1 MEKMYLKY
9 RLDCP
14 PPETRQLLKEKD
26 SLIQK
31 QCEKIKDLESTLHR
45 LIYERD
51 LLHGTLNQLIIHGS
65 DQKNSTK
72 MVISP
77 SLNVES
83 IGISSTPPSS
93 SSSSSN
99 STSSLQSPGALTDLS
114 KFNSVP
120 STADLSTDLNE
131 NLKALSLI
139 SSAAHSD
146 LMNSKNSV
154 HFLNDD
160 YLQFIQVQFNK
171 KYCLFLKL

>member
-1 MEKMYLKY
+1 MYLKY

-31 QCEKIKDLESTLHR
+31 QCEKIKDLEITLNR

-51 LLHGTLNQLIIHGS
+51 LLHSTLNQLIIYGS
-65 DQKNSTK
+65 DQKLSNNSK
-72 MVISP
+72 GISP
-77 SLNVES
+77 SNAETS
-83 IGISSTPPSS
+83 GISSTPPSS

-99 STSSLQSPGALTDLS
+99 STSSLQSPGAVSELS
-114 KFNSVP
+114 KSGSVP
-120 STADLSTDLNE
+120 STVDLSTDLNE

-139 SSAAHSD
+139 SSAAHGD
-146 LMNSKNSV
+146 LMKNSKSSV

-160 YLQFIQVQFNK
+160 YLQFIQCQFNK
-171 KYCLFLKL
+171 K